1 MQFTT
6 AIRNVLIRGAPA
18 SLTNRLVV
26 LSFKPEMTVGEAT
39 IDLDSLL
46 AKEMV
51 EP

>member
-6 AIRNVLIRGAPA
+6 AIRNVLMRGAPV
-18 SLTNRLVV
+18 LLINRLVV
-26 LSFKPEMTVGEAT
+26 LSFKPEMTVSETT
-39 IDLDSLL
+39 IDLDSLV